1 MAGLAINKELSL
13 NAIRTETLIP
23 PYDEIIRGL
32 KAGKDLS
39 RLVEQVGI
47 HPIQSA
53 MDASKS
59 LNGLT
64 PDADWLG
71 ILEKSAN
78 LYQAGHKLEKK
89 ARKLQQGEFVD
100 LSDIVEIVGKAE
112 LGLSARIPMD
122 QVVGE
127 EIPYKE
133 CGFAPIDAHLGG
145 LPATGLVIA
154 GGAPGSGK
162 TTLSSAIAGCYARK
176 YSEERVVVY
185 SVEMLASQY
194 AARTRQVMDLTE
206 REENRIE
213 ICDEPFTSSEI
224 ISDAAR
230 VDNLGL
236 VIIDFAD
243 LIIEGETGVA
253 TMSDMYLALMMG
265 AKKLRVPILL
275 LSQLSGGYKGGIPR
289 PNHLRWTRLA
299 EALAY
304 MVLMVYN
311 PSIDYFA
318 EQDSDKIPIID
329 ERAYIIAWKCRGGFR
344 KHRDDSPG
352 AIQIPFKGNKGWK
365 HDDTGEW
372 FNLRKYI

>member
-1 MAGLAINKELSL
+1 MSL

-32 KAGKDLS
+32 KSGKDLS

-53 MDASKS
+53 MDAAKN

-64 PDADWLG
+64 PNADWLG
-71 ILEKSAN
+71 ILEKTAN
-78 LYQAGHKLEKK
+78 LYQAGHKLEKY

-100 LSDIVEIVGKAE
+100 LSDIVETVGRAE
-112 LGLSARIPMD
+112 LGTAMRVPMN
-122 QVVGE
+122 QVEAE

-133 CGFAPIDAHLGG
+133 CGFAPIDSHLGG
-145 LPATGLVIA
+145 LPATGLVIV

-176 YSEERVVVY
+176 HTDERVAVY

-194 AARTRQVMDLTE
+194 AARTRQVMNLTE
-206 REENRIE
+206 EEESRIE
-213 ICDEPFTSSEI
+213 ICDEPFRASEI

-236 VIIDFAD
+236 IIIDFAD
-243 LIIEGETGVA
+243 LIVDGETGVG
-253 TMSDMYLALMMG
+253 TMSDMYLTLMMG
-265 AKKLRVPILL
+265 AKKLRVPTLL

-365 HDDTGEW
+365 HDDAGEW